1 MINEEPK
8 NRSIYNPTLKDID
21 TWADKNGD
29 NPEHHILKAGEI
41 KEFTSYI
48 ADLLEEKLIDRMLWT
63 SLPANKNKEK
73 RKAELRA
80 IIRV

>member
-8 NRSIYNPTLKDID
+8 NRSIYNPTLKDIE

-29 NPEHHILKAGEI
+29 HPEHHILKAGEI
-41 KEFTSYI
+41 KEFEPHI
-48 ADLLEEKLIDRMLWT
+48 ADLLEEKLIDRMLWEN
-63 SLPANKNKEK
+63 LPSNKNKEK
-73 RKAELRA
+73 RKDELRV